1 MRPAE
6 RRIFIAIDF
15 CYTTCMSKNIVLL
28 GGGFGGLR
36 VALELARK
44 MQTSRDYK
52 IILVDRN
59 THHLYTPLL
68 YEVASAFL
76 QKVTQTETFCMHQ
89 GVCTDFSFLQRVT
102 ALRSIGFIHGEVTKI
117 NTVKQEVHLGK
128 TKISYAFLVVALGA
142 VTEDF
147 GIRDIQKYG
156 HFFKTMAD
164 ATVIHTRVNELLLQH
179 CQGQEKTVTIVIG
192 GGGPTGV
199 EFAAEISSFC
209 MRACAK
215 YNLHFNNF
223 KVTVIE
229 AGSRLLGVS
238 HPRVSAWAK
247 ERLLHLG
254 VDVWLD
260 TCVKEV
266 KKGSVVIAPRP
277 LREGENV
284 DALLC
289 DFRGERDKKFE
300 ADIFIWSGG
309 IRAPEVLQK
318 SDLLLDAKGRVDV
331 HETLLAKGKE
341 NVFALGDCAALLD
354 PKTKRTV
361 PALGQAAIA
370 QASVVAE
377 NIFRLIA
384 GKHLHAYG
392 FPSFP
397 QLIPAGG
404 KYAFGDFGSWYFRG
418 ISMWVLRRFADLRY
432 FLSILPFRYAV
443 QTWWNGWRMYTKN
456 D

>member
-1 MRPAE
+1 MP
-6 RRIFIAIDF
+6 
-15 CYTTCMSKNIVLL
+15 KNIVIL

-44 MQTSRDYK
+44 MQTSRDHK

-76 QKVTQTETFCMHQ
+76 QKATPTETFCMRQ
-89 GVCTDFSFLQRVT
+89 GVCTDFSLLQRVT
-102 ALRSIGFIHGEVTKI
+102 ALRSIGFIHSEVTKI
-117 NTVKQEVHLGK
+117 DTTKQEVYLGK

-147 GIRDIQKYG
+147 GIRGIKKYG

-164 ATVIHTRVNELLLQH
+164 ATAIHARVNELLLQH
-179 CQGQEKTVTIVIG
+179 CKGQEKTVTVVIG

-215 YNLHFNNF
+215 YNLSFKNF

-238 HPRVSAWAK
+238 HPKVSAWAK
-247 ERLLHLG
+247 ERLLHMG

-277 LREGENV
+277 LREGENA

-289 DFRGERDKKFE
+289 DFREEREKKFE

-331 HETLLAKGKE
+331 HDTLLAKGKD
-341 NVFALGDCAALLD
+341 NVFALGDCAVLLD

-361 PALGQAAIA
+361 PALGQVAIA

-377 NIFRLIA
+377 NIHRAIA
-384 GKHLHAYG
+384 KKHLHAYG
-392 FPSFP
+392 FPSFL

-404 KYAFGDFGSWYFRG
+404 KYAFGDFGLWHSRG
-418 ISMWVLRRFADLRY
+418 AWMWVVRRLADLRY
-432 FLSILPFRYAV
+432 FLSILSFRYAL
-443 QTWWNGWRMYTKN
+443 QTWWNGWKVYTRN